1 MVKKMIGETGSP
13 LICAP
18 LVGVSE
24 EQLLAELDRVLGKK
38 PDIIEWRVDFFDKAA
53 EHDAVCAMVDT
64 LKARMDDLPLIFTFR
79 SQREGG
85 QPVAMSEAEIFALN
99 VSVCERTA
107 VEYIDC
113 ELSSQP
119 EHIGALR
126 AAAAAGNTK
135 IIGSYHNFTATP
147 SCRELVDTLAQAQ
160 AHGLDVAKA
169 AVMPQKPEDVLTLL
183 SATLEAK
190 QQLQIPLITM
200 SMGKFGAVSRLIG
213 GVFGS
218 SLSFAVGA
226 NASAPGQVPI
236 EDMQEALAIVS
247 RAMGGGN

>member
-1 MVKKMIGETGSP
+1 MVRRLIGETSSP

-18 LVGVSE
+18 LVGANE
-24 EQLLAELDRVLGKK
+24 KQLLAELDRVLAKN

-64 LKARMDDLPLIFTFR
+64 LKARMANLPLIFTFR

-85 QPVAMSEAEIFALN
+85 QPVAMGEKEIFALN
-99 VSVCERTA
+99 VSVCLQTA
-107 VEYIDC
+107 AEYIDC
-113 ELSSQP
+113 ELSSRP
-119 EHIGALR
+119 ENISALR
-126 AAAAAGNTK
+126 TAATAGGTK

-147 SCRELVDTLAQAQ
+147 SARELVDKLTQAQ

-183 SATLEAK
+183 GATLEAK
-190 QQLQIPLITM
+190 QTLEIPLITM

>member
-1 MVKKMIGETGSP
+1 MVRRLIGETSSP

-18 LVGVSE
+18 LVGANQ
-24 EQLLAELDRVLGKK
+24 EQLLAELDRVLAKS
-38 PDIIEWRVDFFDKAA
+38 PDIIEWRVDFFDKAP
-53 EHDAVCAMVDT
+53 EHDAVCAMVKT
-64 LKARMDDLPLIFTFR
+64 LKERMDKLPLIFTFR

-85 QPVAMSEAEIFALN
+85 QAVAMSEKEIFDLN
-99 VSVCERTA
+99 VSVCSQTA
-107 VEYIDC
+107 VDYIDC
-113 ELSSQP
+113 ELSSRP

-126 AAAAAGNTK
+126 AAATVGGTK

-147 SCRELVDTLAQAQ
+147 SARELVEKLAQAQ

-190 QQLQIPLITM
+190 QKLDIPLITM

-247 RAMGGGN
+247 RAMGGGK